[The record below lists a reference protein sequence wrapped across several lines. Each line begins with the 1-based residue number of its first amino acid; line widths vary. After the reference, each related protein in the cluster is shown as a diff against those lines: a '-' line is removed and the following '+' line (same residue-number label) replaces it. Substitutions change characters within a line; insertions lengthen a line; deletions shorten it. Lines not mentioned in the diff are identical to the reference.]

1 MRFFIYAYEKVYN
14 GYHGI
19 YDFDVVDVESFDEAD
34 EIGREMGYGLIESY
48 GNIMESL
55 ENEIDPDLEENSKE
69 WEEALD
75 DAIENDLEWIVYQID
90 ESKAHGVQDW
100 EICATYTGDLD
111 ELDEFVKRWCVPD
124 EEN

>member
-1 MRFFIYAYEKVYN
+1 MRVFILATEGIY
-14 GYHGI
+14 GGLHGI

-34 EIGREMGYGLIESY
+34 EIGREMSYGLIESY

-69 WEEALD
+69 WEDALVD
-75 DAIENDLEWIVYQID
+75 VIESDLEWTVYQID

-100 EICATYTGDLD
+100 VICTTYTGDLD
-111 ELDEFVKRWCVPD
+111 ELDEFVKRWCVSD
-124 EEN
+124 N